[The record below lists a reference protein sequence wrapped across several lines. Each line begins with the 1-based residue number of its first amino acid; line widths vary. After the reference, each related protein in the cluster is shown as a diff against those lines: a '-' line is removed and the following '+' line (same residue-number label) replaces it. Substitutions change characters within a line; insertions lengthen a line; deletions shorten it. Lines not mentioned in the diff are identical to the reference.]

1 MSDTSAQY
9 GSGGAADSPA
19 HHGAPDTTD
28 ASDLATRP
36 QHPQHPYRLG
46 EMTTVEAAAAVR
58 ASPLVIIP
66 AGAFEQHGPGMPL
79 ATDTIRAEHVAD
91 LVAARLGGR
100 AVVGPSLGIG
110 VSPHHLAFAGTVS
123 LSTGTLAAL
132 VRDYVDSLH
141 RHGWRDILVITGHG
155 GNNATLTTVAQDLL
169 VTHPGLRFAWTP
181 LTSLA
186 PDAVAAMRPS
196 EVHGHSG
203 EAETAQMLHLAA
215 ELVHT
220 ERLAPGSVTH
230 RDLDPLSRL
239 ARRGGHPAL
248 TVPYDRLSP
257 NGVLGDPRRATPA
270 DGRAIVDAAVHRIV
284 TFAKEWLDLPA

>member
-1 MSDTSAQY
+1 
-9 GSGGAADSPA
+9 
-19 HHGAPDTTD
+19 
-28 ASDLATRP
+28 
-36 QHPQHPYRLG
+36 
-46 EMTTVEAAAAVR
+46 MTTLEAAAAVR
-58 ASPLVIIP
+58 VSPLVIIP

-91 LVAARLGGR
+91 LVASQLAGR

-110 VSPHHLAFAGTVS
+110 VSPHHLNFAGTVS

-203 EAETAQMLHLAA
+203 EAETAQMLHLAP
-215 ELVHT
+215 ELVHR

-230 RDLDPLSRL
+230 DDLDPLSRL

-248 TVPYDRLSP
+248 TVPYDRLSA
-257 NGVLGDPRRATPA
+257 NGVLGDPRRATPD
-270 DGRAIVDAAVHRIV
+270 DGLAIIDAAVHRIV
-284 TFAKEWLDLPA
+284 TFAKEWLDTTG

>member
-1 MSDTSAQY
+1 MN
-9 GSGGAADSPA
+9 DSPLP
-19 HHGAPDTTD
+19 HGATAP
-28 ASDLATRP
+28 AAAGAQL
-36 QHPQHPYRLG
+36 PYRLA
-46 EMTTVEAAAAVR
+46 EMTTVEAATAVD

-79 ATDTIRAEHVAD
+79 ATDTIRAEHVAE
-91 LVAARLGGR
+91 LVASQLAGR
-100 AVVGPSLGIG
+100 AVIGPSLGIG

-123 LSTGTLAAL
+123 LSTATLAAVL
-132 VRDYVDSLH
+132 RDYIDSLH
-141 RHGWRDILVITGHG
+141 RHGWRDMLVITGHG

-203 EAETAQMLHLAA
+203 EAETAQMLYLAP
-215 ELVHT
+215 ELVH
-220 ERLAPGSVTH
+220 EDRLTPGSVTQD
-230 RDLDPLSRL
+230 DLDPLSRV

-257 NGVLGDPRRATPA
+257 NGVLGDPRRATTD
-270 DGRAIVDAAVHRIV
+270 DGRAIIDAAVHRIV
-284 TFAKEWLDLPA
+284 TFAREWLDATG